1 MPLLRLKLQ
10 FISPKERCSKVNRCS
25 SFVQCALCCPSLVPY
40 GAGLVSVV
48 ERLSALAERL
58 RAVPLGL
65 ELQHLA
71 EELRCLR
78 CRVWENVTVGRTF

>member
-1 MPLLRLKLQ
+1 M
-10 FISPKERCSKVNRCS
+10 FIICSVCCVLP
-25 SFVQCALCCPSLVPY
+25 FPCAGT

-78 CRVWENVTVGRTF
+78 CPIWENVTVGRTF